1 MVAKRIPGLLP
12 ALSHEEA
19 MEITSIYSVAGLL
32 SSKVPWVSNRPFR
45 SPHHTISPQA
55 LAGGGKIPMPG
66 EITLAHKG
74 VLFLDELPE
83 MKRETLEILRQP
95 LEDGEIHIAR
105 VGEGIV
111 SRQNFFWWV
120 R

>member
-1 MVAKRIPGLLP
+1 
-12 ALSHEEA
+12 

-74 VLFLDELPE
+74 VLFTGGTTTISCGCKNGAL
-83 MKRETLEILRQP
+83 K
-95 LEDGEIHIAR
+95 AA
-105 VGEGIV
+105 
-111 SRQNFFWWV
+111 
-120 R
+120 